1 MRNMILAA
9 MLGAALAAPAA
20 AATYPVSGQ
29 FGQST
34 GDKAGT
40 IDCSGKRTV
49 SFSGSQRTDTGGSV
63 RQFQN
68 SSVIADGP
76 SQYRIVDS
84 FSNGLVHNGHVSYT
98 LRQIDQD
105 RIVVDMQGGSVTF
118 QRCK

>member
-1 MRNMILAA
+1 MHKAILYG
-9 MLGAALAAPAA
+9 MLTAALAMPAA
-20 AATYPVSGQ
+20 AATYPISGQ

-34 GDKAGT
+34 GEKPGA
-40 IDCSGKRTV
+40 IDCSGKRIV
-49 SFSGSQRTDTGGSV
+49 RFNGSERTDSGGSV

-105 RIVVDMQGGSVTF
+105 RIVVDMQGGAVTF

>member
-1 MRNMILAA
+1 MRKAILLGVLIAVLA
-9 MLGAALAAPAA
+9 MPAA

-29 FGQST
+29 FGQSA

-40 IDCSGKRTV
+40 IDCSGKRIV
-49 SFSGSQRTDTGGSV
+49 GFYGSERTDSGGSV

-84 FSNGLVHNGHVSYT
+84 FSNGQISNGHVSYT
-98 LRQIDQD
+98 LRQIDQN
-105 RIVVDMQGGSVTF
+105 RIVVEMQGGSVTF